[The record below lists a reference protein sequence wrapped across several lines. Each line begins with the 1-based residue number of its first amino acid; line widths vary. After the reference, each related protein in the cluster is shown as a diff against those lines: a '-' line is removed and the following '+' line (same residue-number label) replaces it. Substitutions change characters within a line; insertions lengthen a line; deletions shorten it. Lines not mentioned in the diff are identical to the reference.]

1 MNRTPDPNSPTGMR
15 GGQPPVGVVINMPGL
30 LEGIARDL
38 EAVATL
44 PTKVAMQVALR
55 EWAAQLRGLEGG
67 KP

>member
-1 MNRTPDPNSPTGMR
+1 MR